1 MTYDVLIRTYNSE
14 KTIRD
19 CLKAV
24 YAQSTPPARVVVLDS
39 GSTDATLSIASE
51 FPVEIHPYP
60 PNEKFHYSRSLNL
73 GIEKCTAPLVWILSS
88 HTIPLGIAMAE
99 QMGAQFVNSE
109 VVYVRVQSSADRGR
123 VLGSSPIIHR
133 QMKSPML
140 PGDNSCAFVRR
151 EEVRRFPFPE
161 YVDRCEDQIWV
172 MEAMERGMQ
181 VVELP
186 QQFYSYRRKRRMVE
200 KQWLDLL
207 VINRHIY
214 PGYLSWNF
222 VRGMFKASWV
232 RAMRGQLRGCAE
244 AAILALKIITLLTFK
259 RKLN

>member
-39 GSTDATLSIASE
+39 GSTDATLSIAGE

-88 HTIPLGIAMAE
+88 HTIPLGITMAE
-99 QMGAQFVNSE
+99 QMGAQFANSE
-109 VVYVRVQSSADRGR
+109 VVYVRVKSSADRGR
-123 VLGSSPIIHR
+123 TLGSSPILHR
-133 QMKSPML
+133 KLEAPIL

-161 YVDRCEDQIWV
+161 HVDRCEDQIWV
-172 MEAMERGMQ
+172 MEAIKRGMQ

-186 QQFYSYRRKRRMVE
+186 QQFYSYRRKHRMVE

-207 VINRHIY
+207 VIHRHIY

-222 VRGMFKASWV
+222 VRGMLKAVWV
-232 RAMRGQLRGCAE
+232 RAMRGQWRGCAE
-244 AAILALKIITLLTFK
+244 AAILALKIIIFITFK
-259 RKLN
+259 RQII